1 MPSPATA
8 LARIHRYRFHG
19 AWALAAPPDAVYAR
33 LEAVEDYPRWWPQIR
48 EVRRA
53 SGTSGTVRVRS
64 LLPYDVTVDVRS
76 TRHDP
81 AARVLEIA
89 MTGDL
94 EGWARWTVLPH
105 GPAACTARYEQDVEA
120 RKPLLRRLALPA
132 RPLFAA
138 NHAWMMR
145 TGRRGLRALLAA
157 GTTAGAAG
165 I

>member
-1 MPSPATA
+1 MPFPAA
-8 LARIHRYRFHG
+8 ARSHRYRFHG

-33 LEAVEDYPRWWPQIR
+33 LEAVDGYSRWWPQIR

-53 SGTSGTVRVRS
+53 GATSGTVRVRS
-64 LLPYDVTVDVRS
+64 FLPYDLTVAVRS

-81 AARVLEIA
+81 EARVLEIA

-132 RPLFAA
+132 RPLFVA

-145 TGRRGLRALLAA
+145 AGRRGLRALLA
-157 GTTAGAAG
+157 GGGPG

>member
-1 MPSPATA
+1 MPPPAAA
-8 LARIHRYRFHG
+8 LSRIHRYRFHG
-19 AWALAAPPDAVYAR
+19 SWALAAPPDAVYAR
-33 LEAVEDYPRWWPQIR
+33 LEAVDGYPRWWPQVR

-53 SGTSGTVRVRS
+53 DATSGTARLRS
-64 LLPYDVTVDVRS
+64 FLPFALTVAVRS

-94 EGWARWTVLPH
+94 EGWARWTVLPQ

-120 RKPLLRRLALPA
+120 RKPLLRRLAMPA

-145 TGRRGLRALLAA
+145 TGRRGLQALLAGRPA
-157 GTTAGAAG
+157 EGAEG